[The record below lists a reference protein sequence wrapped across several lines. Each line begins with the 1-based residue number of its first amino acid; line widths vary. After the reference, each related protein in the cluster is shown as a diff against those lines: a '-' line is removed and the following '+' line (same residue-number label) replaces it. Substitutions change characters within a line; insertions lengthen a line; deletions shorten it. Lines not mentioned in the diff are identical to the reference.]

1 MKRKK
6 SSEDKVRKKVK
17 RDFVFLKGKH
27 RKETRHAVDLLC
39 SGDRKKFESVDIV
52 KAIGNRAKKRSHAK
66 NVSEMRKLENWWR
79 DEYASVVRAK
89 GYVSKDEL
97 VKVMELKISHSKWR
111 PLLNGLKSKNDPA
124 SVKKH
129 STSAMAYMNKLLSIS
144 DSIKQRDFLKKA
156 LDELCKL
163 KYVGP
168 VTATAILG
176 PVFPEYVPYA
186 ADEVLESLGFDRNV
200 RTTKNLMKFID
211 VAQSV
216 SRDTF
221 NCTPFKLSD
230 VLWTV
235 AWAGGCE

>member
-17 RDFVFLKGKH
+17 RDFVFLKGTH

-66 NVSEMRKLENWWR
+66 NLSEMRKLENWWR
-79 DEYASVVRAK
+79 DEYANVARAK
-89 GYVSKDEL
+89 GFVSKDEL
-97 VKVMELKISHSKWR
+97 VKIMEWKISHSKWR

-129 STSAMAYMNKLLSIS
+129 STSAMTYMNKLLSAS
-144 DSIKQRDFLKKA
+144 DSTKQRDFLKKA

-176 PVFPEYVPYA
+176 PVFPQYVPYA

-200 RTTKNLMKFID
+200 RTTKKLMEFID

-221 NCTPFKLSD
+221 NCTPFALSD